1 MLVLGARTARPSRH
15 AQAGLRGWVLL
26 RGGARMGGYLSV
38 SVLVVDD
45 YNTMIRIIRNL
56 LKQLGFEH
64 IDDASD
70 GSAALN
76 KMRGKKYGLVIS
88 DWNMEPMTGYD
99 LLREVR
105 ADPNLATTPFI
116 MITAESKTE
125 NVIAAKKAGVNNYIV
140 KPFNAATLKTKIEAV
155 FPDVVSV

>member
-1 MLVLGARTARPSRH
+1 MAVDLSMSVLGADAYS
-15 AQAGLRGWVLL
+15 
-26 RGGARMGGYLSV
+26 
-38 SVLVVDD
+38 
-45 YNTMIRIIRNL
+45 TMTPILRNL
-56 LKQLGFEH
+56 LKQLGFEN
-64 IDDASD
+64 IDDAND

-88 DWNMEPMTGYD
+88 DWNMEPMTGYE

-140 KPFNAATLKTKIEAV
+140 KPFNAQTLKTKIEAV
-155 FPDVVSV
+155 FAD